1 MANQKLPVL
10 SRDLHLRLDEHLQA
24 RLAETAKRQGLK
36 ISTLARVI
44 LLRHIG
50 EYQQRSSG
58 IPSWLR

>member
-1 MANQKLPVL
+1 MQNQGTEIL

-58 IPSWLR
+58 VPSWLR